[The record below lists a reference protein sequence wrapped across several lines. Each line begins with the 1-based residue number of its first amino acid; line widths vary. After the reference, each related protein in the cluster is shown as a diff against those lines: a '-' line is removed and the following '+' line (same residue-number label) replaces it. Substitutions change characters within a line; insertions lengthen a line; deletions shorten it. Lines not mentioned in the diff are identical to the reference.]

1 MGSIGTGTSSAS
13 SNNVSIEVR
22 EYWGNEEITSYDN
35 AEIEKDINQVKRVV
49 QDVLEEA
56 DNNIDR
62 AYDYL
67 ADNYP
72 FHLYDDEATKII
84 DNRDEHNIIAV
95 DIRMRED
102 NGKVKVTL
110 SPRVFDESDFN
121 TQEELD
127 AMGLYE
133 RRRR

>member
-1 MGSIGTGTSSAS
+1 MGSIGSSTSSNT
-13 SNNVSIEVR
+13 NNVSVEVR
-22 EYWGNEEITSYDN
+22 EYWGNEEITSY
-35 AEIEKDINQVKRVV
+35 ESQEVEKAVNSVQRVV
-49 QDVLEEA
+49 KDVLEEA

-84 DNRDEHNIIAV
+84 DNSDEHNIIAV

-121 TQEELD
+121 TREELD

-133 RRRR
+133 RRK